1 MEQRRLRLGDTLD
14 DYCPRERRVTNHA
27 IVAMIE
33 DDIKQTRCTTCDAE
47 HAYKG
52 ARVPRRRKKETP
64 AALFKEVLAGMPDT
78 DAPPVLTVPVA
89 SAATHKGDSD
99 SSDDT
104 SDEQNEHAAAEPR
117 AVEDPVM
124 HASAE
129 DHDPEEAGDAEPG
142 DAQPQAAGSEDW
154 PMHRPLIRA
163 QLPRVEGQK
172 EERRP
177 TDFTIRQPGSRNNSR
192 GHGGGA
198 RFRGPGGGQGPGQG
212 GIGSGHGN
220 SVRGHSSQRFAGGGR
235 PAGGGRGPGGPGR
248 GPTGHGGPSA
258 GFRGGPPRQGGGKKR
273 SR

>member
-33 DDIKQTRCTTCDAE
+33 EDIKQTRCTTCDAE

-78 DAPPVLTVPVA
+78 DAAPVLTVPAVVA
-89 SAATHKGDSD
+89 NAPLDSNPLDKPDVQDGAAEATPNA
-99 SSDDT
+99 
-104 SDEQNEHAAAEPR
+104 DEPLAAEPR
-117 AVEDPVM
+117 AEAEADP
-124 HASAE
+124 S
-129 DHDPEEAGDAEPG
+129 PEPSV
-142 DAQPQAAGSEDW
+142 SEDW
-154 PMHRPLIRA
+154 PVHRPLIRA
-163 QLPRVEGQK
+163 QLPRIEGQK

-177 TDFTIRQPGSRNNSR
+177 TDFTIRQPGGRSNFRGDQHARFR
-192 GHGGGA
+192 GHGGG
-198 RFRGPGGGQGPGQG
+198 Q
-212 GIGSGHGN
+212 GHGGAGN
-220 SVRGHSSQRFAGGGR
+220 GNGNANRGHAGSRFAGGGR
-235 PAGGGRGPGGPGR
+235 PSGPGR
-248 GPTGHGGPSA
+248 GPSGPGRGPAGRGGPSA